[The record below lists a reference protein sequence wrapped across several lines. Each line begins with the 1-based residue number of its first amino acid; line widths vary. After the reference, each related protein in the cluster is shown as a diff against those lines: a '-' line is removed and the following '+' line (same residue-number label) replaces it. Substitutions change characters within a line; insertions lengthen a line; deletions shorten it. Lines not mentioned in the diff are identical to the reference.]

1 MRTDGRTDGRGI
13 PNLLH
18 SLTPDD
24 QIMIRRRVKK
34 QHARPGR
41 RHRRQISNSHA
52 LANDLRQL
60 ERKKAGRVSSW
71 IPGLVNGI
79 YVCRALFHKC
89 GLSLRPL
96 ISLKIRIPPSF
107 QDPPAGES

>member
-1 MRTDGRTDGRGI
+1 MTAVAVAAVINGRRQQMCERAGNGFSSFFPPTDGRTDGRGI

-60 ERKKAGRVSSW
+60 ERKKEGGKS
-71 IPGLVNGI
+71 
-79 YVCRALFHKC
+79 
-89 GLSLRPL
+89 
-96 ISLKIRIPPSF
+96 
-107 QDPPAGES
+107 